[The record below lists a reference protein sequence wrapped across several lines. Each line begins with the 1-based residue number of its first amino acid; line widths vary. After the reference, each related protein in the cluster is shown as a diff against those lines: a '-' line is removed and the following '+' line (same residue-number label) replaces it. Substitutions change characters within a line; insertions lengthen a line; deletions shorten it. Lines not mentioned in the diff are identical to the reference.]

1 MTLFTAEGLIAS
13 VLHWKKAIAESKTGE
28 THTEDDTSLDDVSA
42 EFKAED
48 AVPYLSASYFRWLHT
63 QGNNSCSPLFEEV
76 KAKGWLVSLPELHD
90 RRGPG
95 MTCLSSLMAGKIGS
109 KTVTLN
115 NSKGCGGVMRAAPC
129 GLIVHSKALESLPL
143 SAKRHL
149 AFQLGCLSSAITHS
163 HPSGWLSGGCLAAI
177 VAGVLSSESLSAAAD
192 NCLPLLKAEEGHV
205 ETLEAL
211 KQAIELASKFQSH
224 AEATS
229 LSLED
234 RQKRVLFDINQMSPL
249 GGGWTGEEAIAIS
262 LYCCLI
268 NPTDC
273 ATAVRYA
280 VNHGG
285 DSDSTG
291 AIAGNIV
298 GALLGVGAVPESWVN
313 KVELTNVVVEVARDL
328 LHVGDGGDMDERLA
342 TKYV

>member
-129 GLIVHSKALESLPL
+129 GLIVHSKALESLSPT
-143 SAKRHL
+143 AKRHL

-163 HPSGWLSGGCLAAI
+163 HPSGWLSGACLAAI
-177 VAGVLSSESLSAAAD
+177 VADVLSGESLSSAAD
-192 NCLPLLKAEEGHV
+192 HCLPLLEAEKDHV
-205 ETLEAL
+205 ETLEAV
-211 KQAIELASKFQSH
+211 KQAIDLASKFQAH
-224 AEATS
+224 TKATS
-229 LSLED
+229 LSHEQ
-234 RQKRVLFDINQMSPL
+234 RQRRSLNDINKM
-249 GGGWTGEEAIAIS
+249 GGGWVGEEAIAIS

-268 NPTDC
+268 NLNDC
-273 ATAVRYA
+273 ATAIRYG
-280 VNHGG
+280 VNHDG

-291 AIAGNIV
+291 AIVGNIL
-298 GALLGVGAVPESWVN
+298 GAVLGVGALPKSWV
-313 KVELTNVVVEVARDL
+313 KRVELEKVVAEVARDL
-328 LHVGDGGDMDERLA
+328 LHVGLGGEFDAKLGK
-342 TKYV
+342 KYL